1 MKKQYQNFL
10 PKAFFERVALN
21 QKSLKMSLKFPSW
34 FRRLTAISLFI
45 FALSGYYPDFSI
57 SPVLISDAKA
67 QGLEQRGEILASSF
81 SEALSLPHP
90 GYLSTRFS
98 SYHPG
103 IDIAAGLGMPIN
115 PIIKGVVEKTGRDFF
130 GLGNY
135 VLVAHEKGFKSIYA
149 HMGKIFVRAEQEVSS
164 ETTLGEVG
172 LTGRTSGPH
181 THLEITQDGKY
192 IDPLL
197 MLPQI
202 PNMPP
207 DSLARK

>member
-21 QKSLKMSLKFPSW
+21 QKLLKISPKFPGW

-81 SEALSLPHP
+81 SEALNLPHP

-103 IDIAAGLGMPIN
+103 IDIAAGLGMPIR

-149 HMGKIFVRAEQEVSS
+149 HMGKIFVRAEQAVSS

-197 MLPQI
+197 LLPQI
-202 PNMPP
+202 PNMPATI
-207 DSLARK
+207 ARK

>member
-21 QKSLKMSLKFPSW
+21 QKSLKMSLKFPGW

-45 FALSGYYPDFSI
+45 FVLSGYYPDFSI

-81 SEALSLPHP
+81 SEALNLPHP
-90 GYLSTRFS
+90 GYLSTKFS
-98 SYHPG
+98 NYHPG
-103 IDIAAGLGMPIN
+103 IDIAAGLGMPVR
-115 PIIKGVVEKTGRDFF
+115 PIIKGVVEKVGRDFF

-192 IDPLL
+192 IDPLFL
-197 MLPQI
+197 LPQI